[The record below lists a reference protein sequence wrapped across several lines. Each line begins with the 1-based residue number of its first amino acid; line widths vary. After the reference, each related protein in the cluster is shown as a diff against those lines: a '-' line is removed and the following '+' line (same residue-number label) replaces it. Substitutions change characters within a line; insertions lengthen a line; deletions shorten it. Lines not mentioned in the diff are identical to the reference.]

1 MKCRCGK
8 KIKNKDLVIKKSTIE
23 EVAKENPQLTEEIMK
38 FFKEE
43 KNFLAD
49 IGYCPN
55 CNRVIKITIPPN
67 PTAEKKWK
75 IKMII
80 N

>member
-1 MKCRCGK
+1 MKCCCGK
-8 KIKNKDLVIKKSTIE
+8 KIKNKDLVIKRLTIE
-23 EVAKENPQLTEEIMK
+23 EIAKENPELSEEIMK
-38 FFKEE
+38 FYEEE
-43 KNFLAD
+43 KKFLAD

-55 CNRVIKITIPPN
+55 CGNVLKIIIP
-67 PTAEKKWK
+67 TTEKKKWK

>member
-1 MKCRCGK
+1 MKCCCGK

-55 CNRVIKITIPPN
+55 CNRVIKITIPHN

>member
-1 MKCRCGK
+1 MKCCCGK

-23 EVAKENPQLTEEIMK
+23 EVAKENPQLAEEIMK
-38 FFKEE
+38 FFEEE

-55 CNRVIKITIPPN
+55 CGNVLKIIIP
-67 PTAEKKWK
+67 TTEKKKWK